1 MSEEK
6 TAFMKVFVWPREK
19 PKALVI
25 MPAYNEEANITR
37 IIENVYSCVPD
48 VDILVVDDGST
59 DSTVYLAKAAGAEV
73 VSHPFNL
80 GYGVACQTGFKY
92 ARRHN
97 YDYVVQMDADGQ
109 HEPRCIPDLLAGVQ
123 DPTVDVALGSRWLGL
138 AEYKGPLLRKFG
150 KFLFGFLASLLTQY
164 QVTDPT
170 TGFQA
175 LTRQVVRFYCTNV
188 YPVDYPDADVIVM
201 LDRAGFRIK
210 EVPVIMYRD
219 ESGQSMHAGL
229 LRPIYYGMKMM
240 MSIAMTL
247 LRDDS
252 VLRRQGPPVSIG
264 PRLDEAARTSQE
276 ALAAQAGHAQ
286 GHSPGQAVS

>member
-1 MSEEK
+1 MSNEK
-6 TAFMKVFVWPREK
+6 TAFMKAFVWPREK
-19 PKALVI
+19 PKVLVLV
-25 MPAYNEEANITR
+25 PAYNEEANITR
-37 IIENVYSCVPD
+37 VIESIYRHAPD

-59 DSTVYLAKAAGAEV
+59 DSTAYLAEAAGAEV

-97 YDYVVQMDADGQ
+97 YDCVVQMDGDGQ
-109 HEPRCIPDLLAGVQ
+109 HEPHCISDLLTAVQ
-123 DPTVDVALGSRWLGL
+123 DPAVDVALGSRWLGL
-138 AEYKGPLLRKFG
+138 AEYKGPLVRKFG
-150 KFLFGFLASLLTQY
+150 KFFFGFLASLLTRHE
-164 QVTDPT
+164 VTDPT

-175 LTRQVVRFYCTNV
+175 LTRQVVDFYCTNV

-201 LDRAGFRIK
+201 LDRAGFRVK
-210 EVPVIMYRD
+210 EVPVIMHRD

-240 MSIAMTL
+240 LSIAMTL

-252 VLRRQGPPVSIG
+252 NLRRQETPVPTSSR
-264 PRLDEAARTSQE
+264 PAR
-276 ALAAQAGHAQ
+276 AGSAG
-286 GHSPGQAVS
+286 GHSPG